1 MGFSI
6 TANFLVSHQD
16 ERGEKQR
23 GRVEA
28 FKHLSHTCTKLKGKI
43 MSQNDASPKLSRRTL
58 IKQSAAAATAIAAL
72 NVTTA
77 HAAPNQASSLLAAP
91 KMQDRETI
99 LHWSHPLSDDDNVV
113 FDPIIK
119 RFQDAGNNID
129 VKVELIPWDGRIER
143 KMSAAAAGT
152 SPDASYLNVDE
163 FTTYAVEGA
172 LVPLDEYV
180 TPESLADFLP
190 GPRDAMTWEDKIY
203 EIPVLHAFRVA
214 FYNTA
219 VWKTSGLD
227 VKVTPEAWDDLDA
240 DLATILK
247 AKDAGSHKAWPT
259 AMEGSGSG
267 PTPVLRNFNPWF
279 YQAGGQLIADDGS
292 CGYDSA
298 AGIEAATYATHQFQS
313 YCSPAD
319 RASKGEDLNERFG
332 QGQIAYLNNQEMSVI
347 NIMAKDFPELQYGVA
362 STTEKVKKW
371 THGGVGNFG
380 MWTPSKKRDATWS
393 WIDFLT
399 SAGNLEY
406 TKGFGFAPPRT
417 SVRKEYI
424 VDLDSLHTSALAQQ
438 EYAGVEKHPRLW
450 DMWDIVSPELQ
461 AAFAGLKTPEEAV
474 KTAADR
480 INKDILKS

>member
-1 MGFSI
+1 MSQI
-6 TANFLVSHQD
+6 
-16 ERGEKQR
+16 
-23 GRVEA
+23 
-28 FKHLSHTCTKLKGKI
+28 HTDLKGKT
-43 MSQNDASPKLSRRTL
+43 MGQNDATPKLSRRSL
-58 IKQSAAAATAIAAL
+58 VKQSAAAATALSAL
-72 NVTTA
+72 GVSTA
-77 HAAPNQASSLLAAP
+77 QAAPNKASSLLSST

-99 LHWSHPLSDDDNVV
+99 LHWSHPLSDDDNVI
-113 FDPIIK
+113 FDPIIQ

-152 SPDASYLNVDE
+152 SPDTSYLNVDE

-180 TPESLADFLP
+180 TPESLEDFLP
-190 GPRDAMTWEDKIY
+190 GPRDAMTWDGQIF

-214 FYNTA
+214 FYNTS
-219 VWKTSGLD
+219 VWEASGLD
-227 VKVTPEAWDDLDA
+227 VAVTPETWEDLDT
-240 DLATILK
+240 DLAAILT
-247 AKDAGSHKAWPT
+247 AKDTGSHDAWPT

-279 YQAGGQLIADDGS
+279 YQAGGQLINDDGS
-292 CGYDSA
+292 SGYDSQ
-298 AGIEAATYATHQFQS
+298 AGIDAVIYATNQFQS
-313 YCSPAD
+313 FCSPAD

-332 QGQIAYLNNQEMSVI
+332 QGQIAYLNNQEQRVI
-347 NIMAKDFPELQYGVA
+347 NIMAQDFPELQFSVA
-362 STTEKVKKW
+362 NTTEKVKKW

-380 MWTPSKKRDATWS
+380 MWSPSQKRDATWA

-399 SAGNLEY
+399 STGNLEY
-406 TKGFGFAPPRT
+406 TQGFGYVPPRA
-417 SVRKEYI
+417 SVRAEY
-424 VDLDSLHTSALAQQ
+424 VKDMDPLHTLALEQQ

-450 DMWDIVSPELQ
+450 DMWDIISPELQ

-480 INKDILKS
+480 INQDILDI